1 MKDKFISAYMD
12 VAERFA
18 KLSSAKRLKVG
29 AIVVKD
35 DRIISIGYN
44 GMPAGWDNN
53 CEDTIF
59 VLDEEVMGTNMASLG
74 YTQTDKGN
82 WVKTKT
88 KPEVIHAEANAI
100 AKLAKGNE
108 SGDGSTMFLT
118 HAPCIDCAKQ
128 VYTTGIKKV
137 YYRNSYKDSQG
148 LDFLEKCGVE
158 IVNISPGEI

>member
-1 MKDKFISAYMD
+1 MKDKFIQAYMD
-12 VAERFA
+12 VAERFS
-18 KLSSAKRLKVG
+18 KLSSAKRLQVG

-44 GMPAGWDNN
+44 GMPAGWDNI
-53 CEDTIF
+53 CED
-59 VLDEEVMGTNMASLG
+59 VVEVHEDGG
-74 YTQTDKGN
+74 I
-82 WVKTKT
+82 VTKT

-128 VYTTGIKKV
+128 VYTAGVKKV
-137 YYRNSYKDSQG
+137 YYQNSYKDTQG
-148 LDFLEKCGVE
+148 IDFLEKCGIEVQK
-158 IVNISPGEI
+158 ISPGEINISPK

>member
-1 MKDKFISAYMD
+1 MD

-18 KLSSAKRLKVG
+18 KLSSAKRLQVG

-44 GMPAGWDNN
+44 GMPAGWTND
-53 CEDTIF
+53 CEDYIQLSDDTI
-59 VLDEEVMGTNMASLG
+59 T
-74 YTQTDKGN
+74 
-82 WVKTKT
+82 TKT

-100 AKLAKGNE
+100 AKLAKSTE

-128 VYTTGIKKV
+128 VYTAGIKKFITEIHTEIRKV
-137 YYRNSYKDSQG
+137 
-148 LDFLEKCGVE
+148 LIFLK
-158 IVNISPGEI
+158 IVVLK

>member
-1 MKDKFISAYMD
+1 MVNGRMKQKFIDAYMD

-18 KLSSAKRLKVG
+18 KLSSAKRLQVG

-44 GMPAGWDNN
+44 GMPAGWDNT
-53 CEDTIF
+53 CEDYIQLSDDT
-59 VLDEEVMGTNMASLG
+59 VT
-74 YTQTDKGN
+74 
-82 WVKTKT
+82 TKT

-137 YYRNSYKDSQG
+137 YYRNSYKDTQG